1 MKADNKDVLTN
12 MLSSDNLRCIHRV
25 YTAFINN
32 SMIELELDRWA
43 ITEEAS
49 W

>member
-25 YTAFINN
+25 ALINN